1 MKRNFGFIKI
11 IVLILAFF
19 FCVNFYSCSFGY
31 KYIDDS
37 QSVSDTELNEQKPLT
52 SFNEVAYYIKENG
65 KLPDNFIT
73 KSEAR
78 ALGWDANKG
87 NLAEVAPG
95 KSIGGDVF
103 NNNEGL
109 LPKKSGRIYYEC
121 DINYVSGFRG
131 ADRLIFSNDGLI
143 FKTVDHYQTFTEIN

>member
-1 MKRNFGFIKI
+1 MQPGIELDENE
-11 IVLILAFF
+11 LIQYVEIPPNSELGDYAFPCFRLA
-19 FCVNFYSCSFGY
+19 
-31 KYIDDS
+31 K
-37 QSVSDTELNEQKPLT
+37 ELKNAPADI
-52 SFNEVAYYIKENG
+52 AYYIKENG